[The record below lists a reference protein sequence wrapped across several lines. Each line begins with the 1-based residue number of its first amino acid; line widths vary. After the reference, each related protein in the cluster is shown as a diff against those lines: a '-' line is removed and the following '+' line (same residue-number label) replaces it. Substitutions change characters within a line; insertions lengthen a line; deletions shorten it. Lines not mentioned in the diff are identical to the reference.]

1 MIPFYYWGIND
12 DMKIKRKV
20 LTRKENSNKIDVS
33 TKEKIIEIG
42 KTLVGKTIKE
52 IVGKELDERKVNKG
66 SIGQIIEE
74 VAFGQK
80 PHNDSN
86 PDFVQAGVELK
97 VAPVR
102 KIKKGEFS
110 AKERIVLNRINYET
124 EPTDSFEKSS
134 FWRKNKN
141 LYILFYEYMKD
152 LPKSEYKI
160 YKQLMLDLSKE
171 DRKQIEED
179 WKVIATKIENNLA
192 GELSE
197 GDTLYLGACTKG
209 VNAEDKT
216 AEKNG
221 NMAKSRAFSY
231 KTTFINHLL
240 RKKTKNDYSLTAGT
254 GLTIEELIIEKTKK
268 WIGKSKAELSKE
280 FKIQSKAK
288 NSNEMLIAS
297 ILGHHGKK
305 VSQSIEFKKANIVF
319 KTIVLTEDD
328 KLRESMSLPRF
339 SFNELV
345 QEEWDNSD
353 LNNYF
358 LLTRFAFCIFKGPK
372 TDPIFQGVK
381 FWNMPES
388 DIETKVRKVWERTKN
403 QLLNGDIYKNKDL
416 NSNINKFVKLDEN
429 LDFHVRPKARNKKD
443 VEDLP
448 YPDKLTGKMTHT
460 KQCFWINSSY
470 IKDILLGL
478 NDRN

>member
-1 MIPFYYWGIND
+1 MIY
-12 DMKIKRKV
+12 K
-20 LTRKENSNKIDVS
+20 TEIDVS
-33 TKEKIIEIG
+33 TKEKIIKIG
-42 KTLVGKTIKE
+42 KSLVGKTIKE
-52 IVGKELDERKVNKG
+52 IVGYKIDESKVNKG
-66 SIGQIIEE
+66 SVGQMIEE
-74 VAFGQK
+74 AAFGQK

-86 PDFVQAGVELK
+86 PDFMPAGVELK

-102 KIKKGEFS
+102 KIKKGQFS
-110 AKERIVLNRINYET
+110 AKERIVLNKINYKT
-124 EPTDSFEKSS
+124 EPTDVFENSS

-152 LPKSEYKI
+152 MPKSEYKI
-160 YKQLMLDLSKE
+160 YKELMLELSLE
-171 DRKQIEED
+171 DKKQIEED
-179 WKVIATKIENNLA
+179 WKVIATKIENNQA
-192 GELSE
+192 SNLSE

-209 VNAEDKT
+209 VNGEDT
-216 AEKNG
+216 TFEKNG
-221 NMAKSRAFSY
+221 NKAKSRAFSY

-240 RKKTKNDYSLTAGT
+240 RKKTVNDFSLTLGT
-254 GLTIEELIIEKTKK
+254 GLTVEDLIKEKTKPY
-268 WIGKSKAELSKE
+268 IGKSKLELSNM
-280 FKIQSKAK
+280 FSIISKAK

-297 ILGHHGKK
+297 ILGHKGKK

-319 KTIVLTEDD
+319 KTIVLTKNN

-339 SFNELV
+339 SFNEIV
-345 QEEWDNSD
+345 QENWDNSE
-353 LNNYF
+353 LNDYF

-372 TDPIFQGVK
+372 SDPIFQGVK

-416 NSNINKFVKLDEN
+416 NSNINKFIKLDEN

-448 YPDKLTGKMTHT
+448 YADKLTGKTTHT

-478 NDRN
+478 NH